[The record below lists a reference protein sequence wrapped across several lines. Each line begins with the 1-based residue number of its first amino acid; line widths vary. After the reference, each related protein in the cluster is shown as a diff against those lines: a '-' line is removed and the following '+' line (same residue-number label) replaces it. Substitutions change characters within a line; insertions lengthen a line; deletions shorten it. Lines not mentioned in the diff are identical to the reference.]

1 MDWNYDVLHMDVLDG
16 QGRELMYEPDSPN
29 PFAGK
34 VQAPGWTVLEDGRVR
49 FSLYYPN
56 ATTVTI
62 DRYADKLSLTKEGKY
77 FTGTFE
83 MGDGFIPMRI
93 VVDGNAVICR
103 NLLIGFGGNEPINY
117 IEVPE
122 KDMDYGTPETPHGTV
137 SVNFLHSQVT
147 DRLERFQVYLPA
159 AYDSEPETRFPVLY
173 LQHGHGENEAC
184 WVSQGK
190 MNFIM
195 DALIA
200 QGKAKPMIVVML
212 NGMVTDH
219 HLPKEERR
227 LNAPLIEDLLTKD
240 IIPYIDHRYRTLT
253 DREHRAMA
261 GLSMG
266 SMQSCR
272 IGMEHQDLF
281 AYCGL
286 FSGFMHDILS
296 QNNNHLRQENL
307 ETFNDN
313 MEVFFRAM
321 GDKDVFIQNFYDDDK
336 FVQEHGIHCVRL
348 IYDGTH
354 EWKVWRRCLR
364 DFAQMLFC
372 D

>member
-1 MDWNYDVLHMDVLDG
+1 MDWTNDILHMDVLDG
-16 QGRELMYEPDSPN
+16 QGRELMYEPDPN
-29 PFAGK
+29 QPFGGK
-34 VQAPGWTVLEDGRVR
+34 VQEPGWSVLPDGRVR
-49 FSLYYPN
+49 FSLFYPN
-56 ATTVTI
+56 AETVVVRLHTGP
-62 DRYADKLSLTKEGKY
+62 LPLQKEGKY

-83 MGDGFIPMRI
+83 MGDGFVPVFIE
-93 VVDGNAVICR
+93 VDGNEVICR
-103 NLLIGFGGNEPINY
+103 NLLIGFGGNRPINY
-117 IEVPE
+117 IEIPE

-137 SVNFLHSQVT
+137 SVNFLHSRVT

-159 AYDSEPETRFPVLY
+159 AYDKEPEARFPVLY

-195 DALIA
+195 DALID

-219 HLPKEERR
+219 HKAREERR
-227 LNAPLIEDLLTKD
+227 LDSPLIASLLTED
-240 IIPYIDHRYRTLT
+240 IIPYIDGRYRTLT

-272 IGMEHQDLF
+272 IGMEHQELF

-286 FSGFMHDILS
+286 FSGFMHDFLA
-296 QNNNHLRQENL
+296 QNNDHLREENL
-307 ETFNDN
+307 ATFNDS
-313 MEVFFRAM
+313 MKVFFRAM
-321 GDKDVFIQNFYDDDK
+321 GENDVFIRNFYEDDK
-336 FVQEHGIHCVRL
+336 FVEEHDIHCIRR

-364 DFAQMLFC
+364 DFSQLLF
-372 D
+372 